1 MDFSLDEW
9 ADHPPIE
16 VIGKIEIDD
25 SHYQEI

>member
-1 MDFSLDEW
+1 MDFSLDEC

-25 SHYQEI
+25 SHYQET